1 MVQLDIF
8 RWKEENEGRTESSL
22 LSAFGPFGQVVNH
35 MYCRKCGAELEE
47 GAGVCGF
54 CGSNVVINETDMHE
68 VICLACGEKVKI
80 SQTYPYCMHCG
91 KDLRILL
98 KAKPAVQVKENKAR
112 VVKVEDADTQE
123 LPVVRQEEVEDV
135 ICPNCGRKVK
145 RSMHMHRCMYCGA
158 ELFPSKNP
166 DQKTVVCSGC
176 GRHITITKDKPYCP
190 YCGNDMSSR
199 FGIVKEEKIVSA
211 EPEQEPVK
219 ETHTHEEKA
228 EKKKGTLIAVCI
240 LIAVCLVLVIFIE
253 LKHTGESSASANPT
267 SETTSQSDEAEKT
280 AEPVPAETASV
291 PAIASEDYILPDS
304 GTRLLTDSDV
314 EGLSLQ
320 QINYAKNEI
329 YARHG
334 RKFNSSELQEYFNSK
349 SWYNGTIDPEN
360 FTDDVLS
367 SIEQQNVQFLSAKEF
382 EIDPNGYSLS

>member
-1 MVQLDIF
+1 M
-8 RWKEENEGRTESSL
+8 ESII
-22 LSAFGPFGQVVNH
+22 LSAFGPVGQVVNH

-54 CGSNVVINETDMHE
+54 CGSEVEINESGMQE

-98 KAKPAVQVKENKAR
+98 KAKPAVQVKENKAKI
-112 VVKVEDADTQE
+112 VKVEDADTQE
-123 LPVVRQEEVEDV
+123 LPVLGQEEAEEV
-135 ICPNCGRKVK
+135 ICPNCGRKVQK
-145 RSMHMHRCMYCGA
+145 SAHMHRCMYCGA
-158 ELFPSKNP
+158 ELFPSDHP
-166 DQKTVVCSGC
+166 DQKAVICSGC
-176 GRHITITKDKPYCP
+176 GRRITITKDRPYCP

-199 FGIVKEEKIVSA
+199 FGIVKEEKIVPV
-211 EPEQEPVK
+211 EPEQEPVE
-219 ETHTHEEKA
+219 ETPTHEEKA

-240 LIAVCLVLVIFIE
+240 LIAVCVVLVIFIV
-253 LKHTGESSASANPT
+253 LKHTGGSSASANPASVT
-267 SETTSQSDEAEKT
+267 ASQSDEAEKT
-280 AEPVPAETASV
+280 AEPAPTETAS
-291 PAIASEDYILPDS
+291 ASTIASEDYILPDS

-334 RKFNSSELQEYFNSK
+334 RKFNSRELQDYFNSK
-349 SWYNGTIDPEN
+349 SWYNGTIDPDD
-360 FTDDVLS
+360 FTDGMLS
-367 SIEQQNVQFLSAKEF
+367 SIEQQNVQFLSEKEY

>member
-1 MVQLDIF
+1 
-8 RWKEENEGRTESSL
+8 
-22 LSAFGPFGQVVNH
+22 

-54 CGSNVVINETDMHE
+54 CGSKVEIDETGMQ
-68 VICLACGEKVKI
+68 EKMCPVCRERVKI
-80 SQTYPYCMHCG
+80 SRDYPYCPHCG
-91 KDLRILL
+91 KNLSFLL
-98 KAKPAVQVKENKAR
+98 NIKPAVQVKENKAK

-123 LPVVRQEEVEDV
+123 LPVLGQEEAEDV
-135 ICPNCGRKVK
+135 ICPNCGRKVQK
-145 RSMHMHRCMYCGA
+145 SVHMHRCMYCGA
-158 ELFPSKNP
+158 ELNASDHP

-176 GRHITITKDKPYCP
+176 GRRITITKDKPYCP

-199 FGIVKEEKIVSA
+199 FGVVKEEKIVPV
-211 EPEQEPVK
+211 EPEQEPV
-219 ETHTHEEKA
+219 EGTPTHEEKA
-228 EKKKGTLIAVCI
+228 EKKKNIK
-240 LIAVCLVLVIFIE
+240 LIAVCLLTVCALIAVFIVL
-253 LKHTGESSASANPT
+253 KQMGGSSSASDNTVA
-267 SETTSQSDEAEKT
+267 ETTSQSDEAEKT
-280 AEPVPAETASV
+280 AEPVPTETASA

-334 RKFNSSELQEYFNSK
+334 RKFNSRELQDYFNSK
-349 SWYNGTIDPEN
+349 SWYNGTIDPDD
-360 FTDDVLS
+360 FTDGMLS
-367 SIEQQNVQFLSAKEF
+367 SIEQQNVQFLSAKEY